1 MKTNLKLVTSN
12 CFIAIVFFNVP
23 FLSLAQERVSITPG
37 IQTEANIPGDI
48 FNDSLARLPLVQ
60 RSNLDAQGRR
70 AFDTYVS
77 PGTGYETGLRGPVGM
92 WMHSPNLAR
101 GVFDVR
107 QRVRYG
113 TPKD

>member
-1 MKTNLKLVTSN
+1 MPYCNG
-12 CFIAIVFFNVP
+12 VFKRTI
-23 FLSLAQERVSITPG
+23 LSWAQEHASITPV

-48 FNDSLARLPLVQ
+48 FNDSLARLPQVQ

-101 GVFDVR
+101 RFSMFVSVYVTEH
-107 QRVRYG
+107 Q
-113 TPKD
+113 KIKE